1 MYIII
6 SRNEFKD
13 IYRDLF
19 DKSIPLIEKVLKYSN
34 LTKDDID
41 EIIWSTRIPK
51 IEEIIKQF
59 FYLRYLNCSV
69 YPKEV
74 YVEGAALQDAIVDN
88 VDEEGLEKLIL
99 LDVTP
104 LSLGIDG
111 GDGITEII
119 FPRNTTIPFIKNF
132 NLKLINDLSF
142 ICKIYE
148 GEGN

>member
-1 MYIII
+1 MSKI
-6 SRNEFKD
+6 EFKD
-13 IYRDLF
+13 ICRDLF

-59 FYLRYLNCSV
+59 FYRKYLNCSV

-74 YVEGAALQDAIVDN
+74 YAEGAVVQDAIVDN

-104 LSLGIDG
+104 LSLAIDG
-111 GDGITEII
+111 IKEII
-119 FPRNTTIPFIKNF
+119 VPRNTTIPFIKI
-132 NLKLINDLSF
+132 LI
-142 ICKIYE
+142 
-148 GEGN
+148 